1 MVRIGAAHKGA
12 FRKLEPKINLTLGRP
27 IISQDQLF
35 EAEGL
40 LSVLKSKCQKVQRY
54 GTDNELLIED
64 ENKLTTEIEVNLLF
78 DEKLSVAIACCE
90 ALITNYK
97 KAW

>member
-1 MVRIGAAHKGA
+1 M
-12 FRKLEPKINLTLGRP
+12 
-27 IISQDQLF
+27 
-35 EAEGL
+35 
-40 LSVLKSKCQKVQRY
+40 LSVLKSKSQKVQRY